1 MGRTRALLLCW
12 LAVLRAVLASRAGV
26 ALEEDVATWVQL
38 RSNRSRRTRHT
49 VLLSNNLYWQ
59 GYGGETLW
67 SYFIGSLGQD
77 VVHLGGVRG
86 HARVGLNLMG
96 NMPMGDIS
104 QTVSTDVGVLGL
116 LPGCFA
122 GCRGPDDF
130 DDLLTI
136 FAREGR
142 MSRAFTLCFD
152 DSATGGGKLFL
163 GKPTRSLPDTAVIL
177 PMAPVTSEMPS
188 YAPMSTFEG
197 NAHVLFYFGLREVG
211 SLPAVEWNTMM
222 RQGQSYS
229 DTGTNGFQMPSH
241 LLEQIL
247 KTIRTGIQQDQLC
260 QSLWGHH
267 LRKLSPSL
275 VQEVAVPQEGM
286 RCATRH
292 LRDFYVKLG
301 PKNEGLSI
309 SKSSFF
315 YELEPCSQRF
325 GISWGE
331 SGSDGMILG
340 TAFNWGRSVLY
351 DTSDLAAP
359 RMVLLGPAEG
369 CAVHYGEPQTEAVPL
384 KGTPTEVLGT
394 GGAMTLELALGTPKQ
409 VVTMQVHT
417 GSQKLVG
424 IHQTCRN
431 LGNCFLVQPVD
442 GQNTALLPGPDYNSA
457 TCQEQVSEM
466 AKELVQHSC
475 SRLKTKLLCEC
486 NRQED
491 CLALVMEAASQH
503 VVPKQ
508 VCALTRKMCGERV
521 DFFPELSQ
529 SFLPAQRFPSY
540 PFAKTPDVQ
549 TVTARCH
556 LDRCISPR
564 TRSDR
569 GEELD
574 DIQH

>member
-1 MGRTRALLLCW
+1 M
-12 LAVLRAVLASRAGV
+12 VLENVR
-26 ALEEDVATWVQL
+26 EMWTEDVATWVQL

-86 HARVGLNLMG
+86 HARVGLNLRLSF
-96 NMPMGDIS
+96 DS
-104 QTVSTDVGVLGL
+104 VGSE
-116 LPGCFA
+116 
-122 GCRGPDDF
+122 
-130 DDLLTI
+130 
-136 FAREGR
+136 EGR

-275 VQEVAVPQEGM
+275 VQEVAVPQEAM

-340 TAFNWGRSVLY
+340 TAFNWGRS
-351 DTSDLAAP
+351 
-359 RMVLLGPAEG
+359 
-369 CAVHYGEPQTEAVPL
+369 PQTEAVPL

-475 SRLKTKLLCEC
+475 SRLKTKLLCE
-486 NRQED
+486 
-491 CLALVMEAASQH
+491 SWI
-503 VVPKQ
+503 
-508 VCALTRKMCGERV
+508 
-521 DFFPELSQ
+521 
-529 SFLPAQRFPSY
+529 
-540 PFAKTPDVQ
+540 
-549 TVTARCH
+549 
-556 LDRCISPR
+556 DRC
-564 TRSDR
+564 
-569 GEELD
+569 LFF
-574 DIQH
+574 